1 MSKAIEVD
9 TKTFIRF
16 WLVILGLGL
25 VALFLWKALTG
36 LVIVGISIF
45 LAIAIKP
52 LVKKVDQFDKKKKR
66 PVLSATVAYIIVM
79 GVICVVFAVIGPV
92 VINETVRFVGQL
104 PETFQETLGGW
115 DGINNFGQSIG
126 VENLQG
132 EITIALQGFSND
144 FVKNFGTTLV
154 SSVST
159 IANVLTASV
168 LVLVLTLLFLLEGPG
183 LVDSIW
189 KAIGGNDEKN
199 RSAKVVRRI
208 VGRMADVVSVY
219 MSKQVTI
226 ALLDG
231 LVVALTVFVLS
242 LIFGFSSSLAFPMGL
257 IAAIFYLIPMFGQII
272 STVLVSLLLFFSSPA
287 AALTFAIA
295 YIIYAQIENN
305 AIAPKIQG
313 DALNLPAVVILAS
326 ITIGMY
332 MFGLLGAIIAIPIA
346 GCVKVLIEEYP
357 NIKAIG

>member
-1 MSKAIEVD
+1 
-9 TKTFIRF
+9 
-16 WLVILGLGL
+16 
-25 VALFLWKALTG
+25 
-36 LVIVGISIF
+36 
-45 LAIAIKP
+45 
-52 LVKKVDQFDKKKKR
+52 
-66 PVLSATVAYIIVM
+66 M

-242 LIFGFSSSLAFPMGL
+242 LIFGYSSIKTFTQPAIGMAM
-257 IAAIFYLIPMFGQII
+257 IAP
-272 STVLVSLLLFFSSPA
+272 SSPN
-287 AALTFAIA
+287 
-295 YIIYAQIENN
+295 IY
-305 AIAPKIQG
+305 
-313 DALNLPAVVILAS
+313 
-326 ITIGMY
+326 
-332 MFGLLGAIIAIPIA
+332 IPIVIEARMTTA
-346 GCVKVLIEEYP
+346 GKF
-357 NIKAIG
+357 KASP

>member
-115 DGINNFGQSIG
+115 D
-126 VENLQG
+126 
-132 EITIALQGFSND
+132 
-144 FVKNFGTTLV
+144 
-154 SSVST
+154 
-159 IANVLTASV
+159 
-168 LVLVLTLLFLLEGPG
+168 
-183 LVDSIW
+183 
-189 KAIGGNDEKN
+189 
-199 RSAKVVRRI
+199 
-208 VGRMADVVSVY
+208 
-219 MSKQVTI
+219 
-226 ALLDG
+226 
-231 LVVALTVFVLS
+231 
-242 LIFGFSSSLAFPMGL
+242 
-257 IAAIFYLIPMFGQII
+257 
-272 STVLVSLLLFFSSPA
+272 
-287 AALTFAIA
+287 
-295 YIIYAQIENN
+295 
-305 AIAPKIQG
+305 
-313 DALNLPAVVILAS
+313 
-326 ITIGMY
+326 
-332 MFGLLGAIIAIPIA
+332 
-346 GCVKVLIEEYP
+346 
-357 NIKAIG
+357 